1 MVVWISTHIFCAE
14 KFLTSKIITQM
25 WHWRESK
32 RTFFQH
38 YSHMIYTLWHIS
50 LQEFGRKKKVSYY
63 IWWYGDT
70 LPLLENRKLVLHTY
84 LHPKN
89 VLLVYWYVCNT
100 LLLYWQRIWILLIP
114 KMALQMFPNLTGLV
128 FEQLVIKTNDCND
141 VNIWLKS
148 PEEGWSLILGR
159 YPDTF

>member
-1 MVVWISTHIFCAE
+1 MVVWIYTHIFCAE

-25 WHWRESK
+25 WHWRQSK
-32 RTFFQH
+32 RTFFFSTTPTWSTH
-38 YSHMIYTLWHIS
+38 CGTYHFRNSA
-50 LQEFGRKKKVSYY
+50 KKKFLTT
-63 IWWYGDT
+63 WWYGDT

-128 FEQLVIKTNDCND
+128 FVQLVIKTNDCND